1 MIYLDANAT
10 TPARKEV
17 VTAVVRAL
25 EAGFGN
31 ASSVH
36 SIGQRAR
43 ALIDGAREQ
52 CAAALGT
59 DERDLVFTSG
69 GTESD
74 ALAIRG
80 AVSGARA
87 IHGAAPA
94 KLATRPRVILT
105 AVEHPAV
112 QGACDQLGKGGVE
125 VVRIAVDVEG
135 RLDLDALAAALAVP
149 GTILCSA
156 MAANNETGV
165 LFPIE
170 GIGEL
175 CRRHGV
181 LFHVDAVQAAGK
193 VALRLSDLPVDYASV
208 SGHKLQGP
216 QGVGL
221 LWVRR
226 GAPLAAQQS
235 GGHQERGRRA
245 GTENVPA
252 IAGLGVALELATAE
266 LPHTG
271 PRLASLRDQLQASI
285 LRIDGV
291 QVHGGTGPRLPNTLC
306 ASFAGCEGETL
317 LAALDLEGIC
327 VSTGAACASGSLE
340 PSPVLLAMGVPAE
353 RARGALRF
361 SLFAGNTSAEIER
374 ASAVLPGLVA
384 RCRG

>member
-43 ALIDGAREQ
+43 ALIDEAREQ
-52 CAAALGT
+52 CAAALGA
-59 DERDLVFTSG
+59 DQRDLVFTGG

-80 AVSGARA
+80 AV
-87 IHGAAPA
+87 AAA
-94 KLATRPRVILT
+94 LASRPQARPRVVLT

-193 VALRLSDLPVDYASV
+193 VPLLLAALPVDYASV

-226 GAPLAAQQS
+226 GTPLAAQQA

-252 IAGLGVALELATAE
+252 VAGLGIALELATAE

-374 ASAVLPGLVA
+374 VAAVLPGLVA

>member
-10 TPARKEV
+10 TPARSEV
-17 VTAVVRAL
+17 IAAVVRAL

-52 CAAALGT
+52 CAAALGA
-59 DERDLVFTSG
+59 DQRDLVFTSG

-74 ALAIRG
+74 VLAIRG
-80 AVSGARA
+80 AVAAALAARPQA
-87 IHGAAPA
+87 
-94 KLATRPRVILT
+94 RPRVVLT

-193 VALRLSDLPVDYASV
+193 VPLLLAALPVDYASV

-226 GAPLAAQQS
+226 GTPLAAQQA

-252 IAGLGVALELATAE
+252 VAGLGIALELATAE

-361 SLFAGNTSAEIER
+361 SLFAGNPSAEIER